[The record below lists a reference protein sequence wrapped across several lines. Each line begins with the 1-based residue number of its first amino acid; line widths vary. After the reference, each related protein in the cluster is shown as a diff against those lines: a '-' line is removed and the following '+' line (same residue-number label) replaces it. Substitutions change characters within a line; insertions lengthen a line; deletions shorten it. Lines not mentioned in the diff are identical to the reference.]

1 MLSRQADD
9 LTHGAPADDAG
20 RPRPGHRP
28 RDPRRTPLTDQYGGE
43 PPAGDR
49 FVDPA
54 FDAWDD
60 DLGLL
65 LGHPTGKFTPEAWDD
80 QAPED

>member
-1 MLSRQADD
+1 M
-9 LTHGAPADDAG
+9 
-20 RPRPGHRP
+20 
-28 RDPRRTPLTDQYGGE
+28 TDQYGGE